1 MGLLLKGDNM
11 GKRFDTLLF
20 PGGRN
25 KVFTLSY
32 DDGVTQDRRLVEIF
46 NRYNVKC
53 TFNLGCGNLG
63 WKSDPKFPVNTS
75 RIEPEEVR
83 ELYRKHE
90 VGGHAL
96 YHSDISSLG
105 APYSMY
111 EILEDKAGLEKLT
124 GYPLKMFAYPFG
136 LFNEK
141 NKEYLKIAGYKGA
154 RTVKSTLAFDL
165 PQDPYEL
172 NPTCHHNDEKLMEL
186 AEKFITMRTFKP
198 SMFYVWGH
206 GYEFDRNDNWDVIEN
221 LVKYISENGQ
231 DIWFATNG
239 EILDYIQAY
248 QMLEYSVDGSMIYNP
263 STMDVEIMTAFGQKE
278 ILKAGKITEIGET
291 PL

>member
-263 STMDVEIMTAFGQKE
+263 SAMDVEIMTAFGQKE

>member
-1 MGLLLKGDNM
+1 M

-198 SMFYVWGH
+198 SMFYVWCH

-263 STMDVEIMTAFGQKE
+263 SAMDVEIMTAFGQKE

>member
-1 MGLLLKGDNM
+1 M
-11 GKRFDTLLF
+11 GKRFDILLF
-20 PGGRN
+20 PGG
-25 KVFTLSY
+25 KSKTFTLSY
-32 DDGVTQDRRLVEIF
+32 DDGVVQDRRLVDIF

-53 TFNLGCGNLG
+53 TFNLGYGVLG
-63 WKSDPKFPVNTS
+63 YKGDPKFPIDIS
-75 RIEPEEVR
+75 RVETNEVK
-83 ELYRKHE
+83 ELYRNHE

-96 YHSDISSLG
+96 YHSDVSSLG

-136 LFNEK
+136 FFNEK
-141 NKEYLKIAGYKGA
+141 TKEYLKIAGYKGA
-154 RTVKSTLAFDL
+154 RTIKSTFAFDL
-165 PQDPYEL
+165 PKDPYEL
-172 NPTCHHNDEKLMEL
+172 DPTCHHTDEQLMEL
-186 AEKFITMRTFKP
+186 AEKFVTMRTIKP

-206 GYEFDRNDNWDVIEN
+206 AYEFDGKNNWDLIEN
-221 LVKYISENGQ
+221 LAKYMSENGK

-263 STMDVEIMTAFGQKE
+263 SATDVEIMTAFGQKE

>member
-1 MGLLLKGDNM
+1 MDLFLKGDNM

-20 PGGRN
+20 PGGKN

-46 NRYNVKC
+46 NKYNVKC
-53 TFNLGCGNLG
+53 TFNLGYGNLG
-63 WKSDPKFPVNTS
+63 WKSDPKFPVNIS
-75 RIEPEEVR
+75 RVEKEEVR
-83 ELYRKHE
+83 ELYKNHE

-124 GYPLKMFAYPFG
+124 GYPLVMFAYPFG

-141 NKEYLKIAGYKGA
+141 TKEYLKIAGYKGA
-154 RTVKSTLAFDL
+154 RTVKSTQSFEL
-165 PQDPYEL
+165 PKDPYEL
-172 NPTCHHNDEKLMEL
+172 DPTCHHNDEKLMEL
-186 AEKFITMRTFKP
+186 AEKFVTMRTFKP

-206 GYEFDRNDNWDVIEN
+206 AYEFDRNDNWDVIEN

-248 QMLEYSVDGSMIYNP
+248 QMLEYSVDGSMIRNP
-263 STMDVEIMTAFGQKE
+263 SAIDVEIMTAFGQKE
-278 ILKAGKITEIGET
+278 ILKAGTVTEIGET

>member
-1 MGLLLKGDNM
+1 M

-46 NRYNVKC
+46 NKYNVKC
-53 TFNLGCGNLG
+53 TFNLGYGNLG
-63 WKSDPKFPVNTS
+63 WKSDPKLPVNTS
-75 RIEPEEVR
+75 RVEPEEVKQ
-83 ELYRKHE
+83 LYRKHE

-136 LFNEK
+136 LFNRQ

-154 RTVKSTLAFDL
+154 RTVKSTLTFEL

-172 NPTCHHNDEKLMEL
+172 NPTCHHNDEKLMDL
-186 AEKFITMRTFKP
+186 AEQFVNMRTFKP

-206 GYEFDRNDNWDVIEN
+206 AYEFDRNDNWDVIEK

-248 QMLEYSVDGSMIYNP
+248 RMLEYSVDGSMIYNP
-263 STMDVEIMTAFGQKE
+263 SATDVEIMTAFGQKE
-278 ILKAGKITEIGET
+278 VLKAGKITEIGET